1 MAKEI
6 SNLITFNTY
15 KFERGGLLVDMFNQF
30 NARVGDQGTELAIQ
44 WETSKTETKINLKE
58 RELHFFAAGSVGQ
71 YLEKLEDGTGFK
83 MSADAS
89 TVEWE
94 DKDGAGSLDD
104 GITVAKL
111 PKQFFPQKGIF
122 FGYFGLKDKQ
132 GNVFTSVNVW
142 FRVLGGVPTMGAAIP
157 YFVTEFDEVL
167 ERCNGKIVDA
177 LAELREKYQAEV
189 KKNEDMSAETRAALS
204 KLADAVGAIQ
214 AQIDAGDVVTLIQ
227 HNADIKRISEMIE
240 KKLAQMDVTPEGF
253 ENSDA
258 IKAAYPNG
266 KTGLM
271 IAGDTGHKWIWF
283 NNQWNDC
290 GVYQSAGVAKDAI
303 TSMKLITPDQ
313 ANGIDA
319 DTVAGDTVYR
329 LLNTK
334 GATDITI
341 NTPFKNEW
349 GTDAVCLLLTI
360 GESAAPGTVQ
370 FFVNT
375 GDDTIYHR
383 TYISGTTDKHWTSWK
398 LSNKDELF
406 SKPEMITPSNSGS
419 FDFNSA
425 QNNSIVRI
433 LLDSNA
439 TIPAHAPFKT
449 YPGGIGILET
459 YGSGLGAVQKYT
471 QVYKDMAQDTSVW
484 YRYKAKDWYSWYQ
497 ANAKATNGNGK
508 LRITVGVG
516 KDFTKLKDA
525 IEAAMSSTPANTE
538 VVVYPGTYDLIQ
550 EFGNEYFEKISGG
563 ELNGLMVGK
572 GLTLT
577 FLSGSHVTANYT
589 GTNANVMKGFS
600 PFNATEGDIYIKGL
614 DLACSRVR
622 YGFHDER
629 ADNPTPY
636 TTHLRDCKIYM
647 DNTQNT
653 AWSPRQCIGGGLGEH
668 GTISIGR
675 CSFESKDISGGVV
688 TYHNG
693 STSECESTITIYD
706 SYFGGSSNANV
717 GFGYRGASTHA
728 TTINLFGNSWTSTP
742 NLHPEAPSETNVNMK
757 LGRVFNNELRAN

>member
-1 MAKEI
+1 M
-6 SNLITFNTY
+6 SSLITFNTY
-15 KFERGGLLVDMFNQF
+15 KLGKGGLLTNMSDVF
-30 NARVGDQGTELAIQ
+30 NARVGDQNTPLVIQ
-44 WETSKTETKINLKE
+44 WRQGTTDTEIDLIKNK
-58 RELHFFAAGSVGQ
+58 LHFFAAGQVGN
-71 YLEKLEDGTGFK
+71 YLEQTDTGYT
-83 MSADAS
+83 MSDDAS
-89 TVEWE
+89 FIEYE
-94 DKDGAGSLDD
+94 DTADEFSLAH
-104 GITVAKL
+104 GITSVKL
-111 PKQFFPQKGIF
+111 PAQFFPQSGIF
-122 FGYFGLKDKQ
+122 YGYFGLKNDQ
-132 GNVFTSVNVW
+132 GTQYTAVNVW
-142 FRVLGGVPTMGAAIP
+142 FRVLDGIPLMGAAIP
-157 YFVTEFDEVL
+157 YFSTQF
-167 ERCNGKIVDA
+167 DA
-177 LAELREKYQAEV
+177 LVEKFKGNASDALQELREKYQAEV
-189 KKNEDMSAETRAALS
+189 KSNEDMSAETRAALS

-214 AQIDAGDVVTLIQ
+214 AQIDAGDVVTLTQ
-227 HNADIKRISEMIE
+227 HTADIKRTSEMVE
-240 KKLAQMDVTPEGF
+240 KKLAQMSLTPEAF
-253 ENSDA
+253 ANSDA
-258 IKAAYPNG
+258 IKATYPNG
-266 KTGLM
+266 KTGIM
-271 IAGDTGHKWIWF
+271 VAVDTGHKWIWF
-283 NNQWNDC
+283 NDKWNDC
-290 GVYQSAGVAKDAI
+290 GVYQSMGIAKDAV
-303 TSMKLITPDQ
+303 TSMKLVTPDQ

-319 DTVAGDTVYR
+319 DTVAGDTIYR

-334 GATDITI
+334 GATDITT
-341 NTPFKNEW
+341 NTPFGNVW
-349 GTDAVCLLLTI
+349 GTNGVCLLLTI
-360 GESAAPGTVQ
+360 GESAVLGTVQ
-370 FFVNT
+370 FFIDT

-383 TYISGTTDKHWTSWK
+383 TYISDTTGAHWSAWK
-398 LSNKDELF
+398 FANEDELV
-406 SKPEMITPSNSGS
+406 SNPNMITPSNSGS

-459 YGSGLGAVQKYT
+459 WGSGLGAVQKYT
-471 QVYKDMAQDTSVW
+471 QVYNDMSQNASVW

-497 ANAKATNGNGK
+497 ANFSGK
-508 LRITVGVG
+508 TVITVGVG
-516 KDFTKLKDA
+516 KDFAKLKDA
-525 IEAAMSSTPANTE
+525 IEAAMSSKPANTE

-550 EFGNEYFEKISGG
+550 EFGDEYFEKVSGG

-577 FLSGSHVTANYT
+577 FLSGSHVTANYE

-614 DLACSRVR
+614 DLTCSRVR

-717 GFGYRGASTHA
+717 GFGYRGASTHT
-728 TTINLFGNSWTSTP
+728 TTINLFGNSWTSAP
-742 NLHPEAPSETNVNMK
+742 NVHPETPDETNVNMK
-757 LGRVFNNELRAN
+757 LGRVFNNELRTN